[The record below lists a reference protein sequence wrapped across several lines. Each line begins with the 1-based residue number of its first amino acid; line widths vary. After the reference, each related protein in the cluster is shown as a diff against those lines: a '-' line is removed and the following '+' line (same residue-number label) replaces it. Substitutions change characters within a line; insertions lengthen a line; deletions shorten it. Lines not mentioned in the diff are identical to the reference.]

1 MPGGQ
6 RDPCPRHQRTTA
18 DDREEHADSPHTHS
32 VTSPLTCWEGG
43 WPHPRLAAS
52 LTPVRPAAGY
62 PVDTPSPSVGQQ
74 SDTAGGKA
82 SKDMTENQIIVG
94 QPASTSGSALRRGAG
109 AGYRWLLLLFLVAGV
124 VQIFLA
130 GLGVF
135 HLHAYG
141 LDDPAGDSALDP
153 HRTLGFAMAGIAVLI
168 LVLALIARPGGRQVV
183 LAAVL
188 VLQTAVL
195 QSLLAGLGDDSA
207 VYGGLHALDGLLAL
221 GVAGYLYGVAV
232 VQRRAAARD
241 LQ

>member
-1 MPGGQ
+1 VPDGQ
-6 RDPCPRHQRTTA
+6 RDPCPRHQRATA
-18 DDREEHADSPHTHS
+18 DDREEYADSPHTHS
-32 VTSPLTCWEGG
+32 VTPTLTCWEGVF
-43 WPHPRLAAS
+43 PHPATAAS

-62 PVDTPSPSVGQQ
+62 RADIGRPSV
-74 SDTAGGKA
+74 SDQIDTFGGKA

-94 QPASTSGSALRRGAG
+94 QAASTSGSALRRGAA

-135 HLHAYG
+135 HLHSYG

-153 HRTLGFAMAGIAVLI
+153 HRTLGFAMGGIAVLI
-168 LVLALIARPGGRQVV
+168 LVLALFARPGARQVV

-188 VLQTAVL
+188 VLQTVLL

-207 VYGGLHALDGLLAL
+207 VWGGLHALDGLLAL
-221 GVAGYLYGVAV
+221 GVAGYLYGVALV
-232 VQRRAAARD
+232 RRRATARD
-241 LQ
+241 LR